1 MDGTPQDLRTLEL
14 GQVVATPA
22 ILQELDAAEIAGAL
36 QRHASGD
43 DGVLDQ
49 EDKEANRLA
58 RAEGHRVLSA
68 YLTEQGQKFWIITE
82 WDRSATTILFP
93 REY

>member
-1 MDGTPQDLRTLEL
+1 MPTLEL
-14 GQVVATPA
+14 GQTVATPA
-22 ILQELDAAEIAGAL
+22 ILQELDAAEIAEAL
-36 QRHASGD
+36 RRHATGD
-43 DGVLDQ
+43 DGVLDD

-68 YLTEQGQKFWIITE
+68 YLSKQGQKFWIITE